1 MLGFFFYHSLPF
13 FVLEGRQDFFTDPE
27 PASGRLAGQQA
38 PGGIFLSLLGL
49 QMPPAMP
56 GSYHCLA
63 GAELRS
69 LCLNDKYFTQ

>member
-56 GSYHCLA
+56 GS
-63 GAELRS
+63 
-69 LCLNDKYFTQ
+69 